1 MWGYC
6 RADPAA
12 CASSPRLWSCGT
24 WPTEIATGRDRWL
37 SNPARRERRPVRHQS
52 DLRREAIWRR
62 RSNTAR
68 SRRRC
73 ASRALRWHRPTWI
86 APPYRESPN
95 DTTCS
100 ASNPDTLRCPAGSR
114 GKSTARRTSPDIG
127 PNKRTSGDDNHR
139 RRGSHIFGTPCEGD
153 GRSTLRTRT
162 DQYASS
168 IVSWGADSLAAPTF
182 GHFGFKIVPAEKGR
196 HPKLQKGLVGIRKV
210 LYRTLM
216 KAPYLRVS
224 SILTEDLLSSHIC
237 RSISDV
243 LSLLT
248 IPVIL

>member
-1 MWGYC
+1 ME
-6 RADPAA
+6 
-12 CASSPRLWSCGT
+12 T
-24 WPTEIATGRDRWL
+24 ATGRDRWS

-62 RSNTAR
+62 RSNTAQ

-86 APPYRESPN
+86 APPYRESPD

-114 GKSTARRTSPDIG
+114 GKSTARRPSPDIG

-139 RRGSHIFGTPCEGD
+139 RRGSHIFEIPCEGD

-168 IVSWGADSLAAPTF
+168 IVSWGLIRSPRPLLAILD
-182 GHFGFKIVPAEKGR
+182 FKSFP
-196 HPKLQKGLVGIRKV
+196 PKKAAIQKHRKDLWEFAKYFTV
-210 LYRTLM
+210 LYRTLVFR
-216 KAPYLRVS
+216 YLR
-224 SILTEDLLSSHIC
+224 LTP
-237 RSISDV
+237 RV
-243 LSLLT
+243 
-248 IPVIL
+248 